1 MKRKSLT
8 VIMLA
13 SLFLLGACGQSQ
25 KATSTSST
33 SKEKTSQTSSST
45 KSKAKSSSSSASV
58 SSSETAEGAVASS
71 SSTTEA
77 ANSANSNA
85 SSSVA
90 AQEKTPTQTAT
101 KDVSNIASFVGTWAN
116 DRGESVTVNADGSVV
131 VTMSDGNINNMA
143 LWYNQEYSGV
153 GLYTVYAPG
162 ASAGS
167 AGLLYIPAGVTNPH
181 IGTTDAQ
188 DTLVIGQDV
197 SADEHPYYR
206 Q

>member
-8 VIMLA
+8 VIMFA

-33 SKEKTSQTSSST
+33 SKAKTSQTSSST
-45 KSKAKSSSSSASV
+45 KSKTKASSSSSSI
-58 SSSETAEGAVASS
+58 SSSETSEGAVASS

-90 AQEKTPTQTAT
+90 AQEKTPAQAAT

-116 DRGESVTVNADGSVV
+116 DRGESVTINADGSVV
-131 VTMSDGNINNMA
+131 STGSSGKVYNMA
-143 LWYNQEYSGV
+143 LRFNGDSQGV
-153 GLYTVYAPG
+153 GWYAIYMPDALVG
-162 ASAGS
+162 G